1 VKKPVKVMAPR
12 MQYWLNREVCYDRG
26 MRSLTLHL
34 KTTLLVSAITLAV
47 MIALLMV
54 ISARLV
60 DAIRADEKALAEIE
74 ASRLAEHIGS
84 LASAP
89 EIEDLERA
97 ATLVRG
103 TRLDSVGVRIW
114 DRVGDGFRAGLT
126 TSDNSAP
133 AEVPGGIAEMLRL
146 NQVARVGNKE
156 GIETGDSL
164 YRVFAPIT
172 RKNQVVGAVEI
183 SDHLDDLPVVLRRTA
198 GTAFWLALLAVGLIA
213 LATFVLFRDL
223 VYGPLARL
231 LTVIERAGSGELDL
245 QVPERRRDEL
255 GLLAQAFNRMLRQL
269 HEMTV
274 ERERQREIL
283 RERVR
288 EATAQLEQRN
298 AQLETTNLELWRTT
312 RRLTQLERLAAAGQ
326 TAAQF
331 AHEVGTPLNLISCH
345 AQLMQAAKDASPDTI
360 DTICDRAG
368 IIVEQTERIERIVR
382 RMLDRT
388 RSETPELQLLDL
400 NAVIGKITEATAP
413 TLAERKV
420 ELELSLA
427 ERLPRIA
434 GDADRLQQAFINL
447 ISNAVD
453 AMPNGGELKIATRLV
468 EDGSAPRVIATL
480 ADTGCGMMPEVQ
492 AHIFDPLYT
501 TKERGKGT
509 GLGLVVVSQVM
520 QEHGGG
526 VAVESEPG
534 RGSVFRLTFPVGSR
548 QEQ

>member
-1 VKKPVKVMAPR
+1 
-12 MQYWLNREVCYDRG
+12 
-26 MRSLTLHL
+26 MRPLTLHL

-60 DAIRADEKALAEIE
+60 DEIRADEKALAEIE

-89 EIEDLERA
+89 EIGDLERA

-103 TRLDSVGVRIW
+103 TRLDSVGVRLW
-114 DRVGDGFRAGLT
+114 DRMGDGFRAGLA
-126 TSDNSAP
+126 TSDNGAP
-133 AEVPGGIAEMLRL
+133 SEVPGGIAEMLRL
-146 NQVARVGNKE
+146 NQVAKVESRG
-156 GIETGDSL
+156 GIETSDSL

-172 RKNQVVGAVEI
+172 RRNHVVGAVEI
-183 SDHLDDLPVVLRRTA
+183 SDHLDNLPVVLRRTS

-245 QVPERRRDEL
+245 QVPERRQDEL

-269 HEMTV
+269 HEMTA

-345 AQLMQAAKDASPDTI
+345 AQLMRAARDTSPDTM
-360 DTICDRAG
+360 DNVRDRAG
-368 IIVEQTERIERIVR
+368 IIVEQTDRIERIVR

-388 RSETPELQLLDL
+388 RSETPELQSLDL
-400 NAVIGKITEATAP
+400 NAVINKITEATAP
-413 TLAERKV
+413 TLVERKV

-427 ERLPRIA
+427 DRLPRIA
-434 GDADRLQQAFINL
+434 GDADRLQQVFINI
-447 ISNAVD
+447 ISNAID
-453 AMPNGGELKIATRLV
+453 AMPDGGELKIATGL
-468 EDGSAPRVIATL
+468 EENGSATRVIATL
-480 ADTGCGMMPEVQ
+480 ADTGCGMIPEVQ

-520 QEHGGG
+520 QEHGGDIS
-526 VAVESEPG
+526 VESEPG
-534 RGSVFRLTFPVGSR
+534 RGSVFRLTFPIGSR
-548 QEQ
+548 Q

>member
-1 VKKPVKVMAPR
+1 
-12 MQYWLNREVCYDRG
+12 
-26 MRSLTLHL
+26 MRPLTLHL

-60 DAIRADEKALAEIE
+60 DAIRVDEKALAEIE
-74 ASRLAEHIGS
+74 ASRVAEHIGS
-84 LASAP
+84 IASPP
-89 EIEDLERA
+89 EIGDLERA

-103 TRLDSVGVRIW
+103 TRVDSVGVRLW

-146 NQVARVGNKE
+146 NQVARVESKG
-156 GIETGDSL
+156 GIETSDSL

-172 RKNQVVGAVEI
+172 RKNHVVGAVEI
-183 SDHLDDLPVVLRRTA
+183 SDHLDNLPVVLRRTA

-213 LATFVLFRDL
+213 LATYILFRDL

-245 QVPERRRDEL
+245 QVPERRQDEL

-269 HEMTV
+269 HEMTA

-345 AQLMQAAKDASPDTI
+345 AQLMQAAKDASPDTM
-360 DTICDRAG
+360 DTIRDRAG

-388 RSETPELQLLDL
+388 RSETPELQSLDL

-420 ELELSLA
+420 ELVLSLA
-427 ERLPRIA
+427 EELPRIA
-434 GDADRLQQAFINL
+434 GDADRLQQVFINL

-453 AMPNGGELKIATRLV
+453 AMRAGGELKIATRL
-468 EDGSAPRVIATL
+468 EENGSATRVIAML

-520 QEHGGG
+520 QEHGGS
-526 VAVESEPG
+526 VSVESEPG

-548 QEQ
+548 EIDN

>member
-1 VKKPVKVMAPR
+1 
-12 MQYWLNREVCYDRG
+12 
-26 MRSLTLHL
+26 MRPLTLHL

-74 ASRLAEHIGS
+74 SSRLAEHIGS

-89 EIEDLERA
+89 EIGDLERA
-97 ATLVRG
+97 ARLVRG
-103 TRLDSVGVRIW
+103 TRQDSVGVRVW

-126 TSDNSAP
+126 ASDKSAP
-133 AEVPGGIAEMLRL
+133 AEMPGAIAEMLRL
-146 NQVARVGNKE
+146 NQVGRIESKGGV
-156 GIETGDSL
+156 ETGDSL

-172 RKNQVVGAVEI
+172 RKNHVVGAVEI
-183 SDHLDDLPVVLRRTA
+183 SDHLDNLPVVLRRTA

-213 LATFVLFRDL
+213 LATFILFRDL
-223 VYGPLARL
+223 VYSPLARL
-231 LTVIERAGSGELDL
+231 LTAIERAGAGELDL
-245 QVPERRRDEL
+245 QVPERRQDEL
-255 GLLAQAFNRMLRQL
+255 GLLAKAFNRMLSRL
-269 HEMTV
+269 HEMTT

-345 AQLMQAAKDASPDTI
+345 AQLMQAANDISPDTI
-360 DTICDRAG
+360 RDRAG
-368 IIVEQTERIERIVR
+368 IIVEQTDRIDRIVR

-388 RSETPELQLLDL
+388 RSEMPELQSLDL

-434 GDADRLQQAFINL
+434 GDADRLQQVFINL
-447 ISNAVD
+447 VSNAVD
-453 AMPNGGELKIATRLV
+453 AMPNGGELKIATRL
-468 EDGSAPRVIATL
+468 EENGGATRVIATL

-526 VAVESEPG
+526 VSVESEAG
-534 RGSVFRLTFPVGSR
+534 RGSVFRLTFPVGSK
-548 QEQ
+548 QFV

>member
-1 VKKPVKVMAPR
+1 MAPR
-12 MQYWLNREVCYDRG
+12 MQYWLNGEVCYDRG
-26 MRSLTLHL
+26 MRPLTLHL

-60 DAIRADEKALAEIE
+60 DAIRVDEKALAEIE

-89 EIEDLERA
+89 EIGDLERA

-103 TRLDSVGVRIW
+103 TRVDSVGVRLW

-146 NQVARVGNKE
+146 NQVARVESKG
-156 GIETGDSL
+156 GIETSDSL

-172 RKNQVVGAVEI
+172 RKNHVVGAVEI
-183 SDHLDDLPVVLRRTA
+183 SDHLDNLPVVLRRTA

-213 LATFVLFRDL
+213 LATYILFRDL

-245 QVPERRRDEL
+245 QVPERRQDEL

-269 HEMTV
+269 HEMTA

-345 AQLMQAAKDASPDTI
+345 AQLMQAAKDASPDTM
-360 DTICDRAG
+360 DTIRDRAG

-388 RSETPELQLLDL
+388 RSETPELQSLDL

-420 ELELSLA
+420 ELVLSLA
-427 ERLPRIA
+427 EELPRIA
-434 GDADRLQQAFINL
+434 GDADRLQQVFINL

-453 AMPNGGELKIATRLV
+453 AMRAGGELKIATRL
-468 EDGSAPRVIATL
+468 EENGSATRVIAML

-520 QEHGGG
+520 QEHGGS
-526 VAVESEPG
+526 VSVESEPG

-548 QEQ
+548 EIDN